1 MNSFIKTIKKE
12 EKNFYEKGVKVSYEK
27 LKNLV
32 KYLNEKFDTNKEINN
47 KINTMSKD
55 IGTIKSQLDSVAN
68 DLKDAKKIIKGAA
81 QIKVIEAAA
90 AKNGLN
96 GSVFDFFKKNNFVA
110 DSDKNTFN
118 LEGEGESSE
127 IIIDVPKYEDKELK
141 FTFKSNDK
149 ASSGIKDITLADKSS
164 SEKTST
170 SDDKLGKA
178 KNASNNIK
186 SGNLTKDNTIIDKI
200 ALYNII
206 KDRCLGVTRS
216 NLETIINTMN
226 NKFYN
231 EKQITSI
238 NNKLLKLKNDYEKG
252 HLVVN
257 KNAVKV
263 DVIAEE
269 IYNHTGE
276 TNEQGKD
283 WEEYVKQAD
292 NVKIKGNESSKS
304 LASKNEKSKEKKE
317 NEVQNIKNYIKSFL
331 EELSSMS
338 ENGIDFDY
346 KSDIDEIKGKFEDS
360 NNSELQVKPKDN
372 DSEGGFEYETEG
384 ETTET
389 SSSDNN
395 NKKSQSKITKLKI
408 KKISENIGFSL
419 EKKNSDGATEKI
431 NEILTESKKTKKT
444 VSFKS
449 LMEKYN
455 LQIPNGFKED
465 ISGLK
470 IDIEVPEIFY
480 YISSD
485 FNNVVN
491 EGAPTQEQLDQ
502 EKAEQDEARN
512 EAVQEQAGN
521 LEPSSDSA
529 GD

>member
-1 MNSFIKTIKKE
+1 
-12 EKNFYEKGVKVSYEK
+12 
-27 LKNLV
+27 
-32 KYLNEKFDTNKEINN
+32 
-47 KINTMSKD
+47 
-55 IGTIKSQLDSVAN
+55 
-68 DLKDAKKIIKGAA
+68 
-81 QIKVIEAAA
+81 
-90 AKNGLN
+90 
-96 GSVFDFFKKNNFVA
+96 
-110 DSDKNTFN
+110 
-118 LEGEGESSE
+118 
-127 IIIDVPKYEDKELK
+127 
-141 FTFKSNDK
+141 
-149 ASSGIKDITLADKSS
+149 
-164 SEKTST
+164 
-170 SDDKLGKA
+170 
-178 KNASNNIK
+178 
-186 SGNLTKDNTIIDKI
+186 
-200 ALYNII
+200 
-206 KDRCLGVTRS
+206 
-216 NLETIINTMN
+216 MN

-231 EKQITSI
+231 EEQITSI

-252 HLVVN
+252 VVN

-408 KKISENIGFSL
+408 KKISEKIGFSL

-431 NEILTESKKTKKT
+431 NEILTEGKKTKKT

-521 LEPSSDSA
+521 SEPSGDSA